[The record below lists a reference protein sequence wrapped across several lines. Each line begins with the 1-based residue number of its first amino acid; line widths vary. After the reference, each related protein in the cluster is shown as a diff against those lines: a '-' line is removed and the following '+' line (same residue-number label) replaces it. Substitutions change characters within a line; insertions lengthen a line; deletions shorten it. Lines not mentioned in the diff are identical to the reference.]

1 MTFRP
6 VLRLVGAW
14 GLALALLLL
23 GQPLV
28 ARLAAATTAVRFLV
42 EFLTDGGRPWLSRST
57 PPPVR
62 EPLAARGLDGTL
74 WRPGGRGRWPA
85 LVLVHGLTPAGASD
99 PRLAAAAARL
109 ARAGFVVAAPDLSG
123 LRGER
128 LRPDDARPVG
138 EAIRA
143 VTARREV
150 RPGPVS
156 IVAVSVGL
164 APVALALRDPA
175 LEAQVRLVVA
185 LGGYAEARELIRF
198 FTTGAYGFDGARGRA
213 PVHVGL
219 AEGFLAANL
228 DLVHDPRD
236 RTAVAEA
243 LAGRALP
250 ATAGPEAHAVLSVL
264 ENRDPARV
272 DALLDALPPATR
284 ALLDALSPAR
294 QLRHTRV
301 RLLAVHGRDDP
312 VIPFTESLRLAAALP
327 GRTRVVLVD
336 LLAHVEGRLS
346 TRQQLAEFARLW
358 SVGYELFGG

>member
-1 MTFRP
+1 MTLRP

-23 GQPLV
+23 GQPLA
-28 ARLAAATTAVRFLV
+28 ARLSAATTAVRFLV
-42 EFLTDGGRPWLSRST
+42 EFLTDGRRPWLSRGT

-62 EPLAARGLDGTL
+62 EPLVAGSLEGAL
-74 WRPGGRGRWPA
+74 WRPAARGRWPA

-99 PRLAAAAARL
+99 PQLAAAAARL
-109 ARAGFVVAAPDLSG
+109 ARAGFVVAAPDLPG
-123 LRGER
+123 LRAER

-138 EAIRA
+138 EAVRA
-143 VTARREV
+143 VAARREV

-175 LEAQVRLVVA
+175 VEARVRLVLA
-185 LGGYAEARELIRF
+185 LGGYADARELIRF
-198 FTTGAYGFDGARGRA
+198 FTTGAYGFGDTRGRM
-213 PVHVGL
+213 PVPAAL

-236 RTAVAEA
+236 RAAVAEA
-243 LAGRALP
+243 LRGRTLP
-250 ATAGPEAHAVLSVL
+250 ATAGPEARAVLSVV

-294 QLRHTRV
+294 QLRGTRV
-301 RLLAVHGRDDP
+301 RLLAVHGRDDR

-327 GRTRVVLVD
+327 GRARVVLVD
-336 LLAHVEGRLS
+336 LLAHVEGQRS
-346 TRQQLAEFARLW
+346 ARQQLGDFARLW